1 MINQGS
7 YFEKYKTRWNHLWL
21 NEGFATFFE
30 SYGTQAVYDKS
41 FVWQFFYVEKRIE
54 AMDHDVDH
62 RLFESQTVPKVDE
75 IRKPY
80 EAEAAFTSSWIQYE
94 RGACMLAMVR
104 SILGEKTFLSTV
116 TKYLKDH
123 SYSSTVSR
131 NLFANLFNPAKDEI
145 QAISH
150 LSIQMENFHDFMEP
164 WTNRSGFPVVY
175 LARNE
180 NTVRF

>member
-1 MINQGS
+1 
-7 YFEKYKTRWNHLWL
+7 
-21 NEGFATFFE
+21 
-30 SYGTQAVYDKS
+30 
-41 FVWQFFYVEKRIE
+41 
-54 AMDHDVDH
+54 
-62 RLFESQTVPKVDE
+62 
-75 IRKPY
+75 
-80 EAEAAFTSSWIQYE
+80 
-94 RGACMLAMVR
+94 MLAMLR
-104 SILGEKTFLSTV
+104 SMLGEKTFLSTV

-131 NLFANLFNPAKDEI
+131 NLFANFFNPAKDEI

-150 LSIQMENFHDFMEP
+150 SSSQLENFYDFMEP